1 MLYKVVVLLAL
12 SVCILGKNAYANL
25 LISPTRIS
33 FDERQRT
40 AKVTVINTGDEYQ
53 TYRVLWSEKQ
63 AQPSGGYIQ
72 LAEATSESLS
82 SMARLS
88 PKQMRLAPGEKQTV
102 KIAIRKP
109 KGLAPG
115 EYRSHLLFQAL
126 PGENTNKTSSIK
138 VNMIMSYSIPILL
151 RKDMKQPEVAIEQAQ
166 LVLNESNQRPQFL
179 LNIKREG
186 KFSSY
191 GKLSAYFFDS
201 NNEQVKIAEIGN
213 LSIYPEVDNAFV
225 TLSLF
230 SDKNLDK
237 AGKVIFKYEGSQE
250 YKDLTFAQYTL
261 PLTSQSLNVL
271 TVNDAK

>member
-40 AKVTVINTGDEYQ
+40 AKVTVINTGNEYQ

-72 LAEATSESLS
+72 LAKATSESLS

-109 KGLAPG
+109 KDLASG
-115 EYRSHLLFQAL
+115 EY
-126 PGENTNKTSSIK
+126 TNKTSSIK

-151 RKDMKQPEVAIEQAQ
+151 RKDMKQPEVTIEQAKV
-166 LVLNESNQRPQFL
+166 VLNESNQRPQFL

-186 KFSSY
+186 MFSTY
-191 GKLSAYFFDS
+191 GKLSAYFVNS
-201 NNEQVKIAEIGN
+201 NNEQVKVAEIGN

-261 PLTSQSLNVL
+261 PLTSQSINAL
-271 TVNDAK
+271 TVNEAK

>member
-40 AKVTVINTGDEYQ
+40 AKVTVINTGDKYQ

-63 AQPSGGYIQ
+63 AQPTGGYIQ
-72 LAEATSESLS
+72 LAEPTNESLS
-82 SMARLS
+82 TMARLS

-109 KGLAPG
+109 KNLVSG

-151 RKDMKQPEVAIEQAQ
+151 RKDMQQPNVVIEQAQ
-166 LVLNESNQRPQFL
+166 LVLNNSNKRPQFL
-179 LNIKREG
+179 LNINREG

-191 GKLSAYFFDS
+191 GKLSAYFVDGD
-201 NNEQVKIAEIGN
+201 NEQVKIAEIGN
-213 LSIYPEVDNAFV
+213 LSIYPEVNNAFV

-237 AGKVIFKYEGSQE
+237 TGKVIFKYEGSQE
-250 YKDLTFAQYTL
+250 YKDLEFAQYTL

-271 TVNDAK
+271 TVNEAK

>member
-1 MLYKVVVLLAL
+1 
-12 SVCILGKNAYANL
+12 
-25 LISPTRIS
+25 
-33 FDERQRT
+33 
-40 AKVTVINTGDEYQ
+40 
-53 TYRVLWSEKQ
+53 
-63 AQPSGGYIQ
+63 
-72 LAEATSESLS
+72 
-82 SMARLS
+82 
-88 PKQMRLAPGEKQTV
+88 
-102 KIAIRKP
+102 
-109 KGLAPG
+109 
-115 EYRSHLLFQAL
+115 
-126 PGENTNKTSSIK
+126 
-138 VNMIMSYSIPILL
+138 MSYSIPILL
-151 RKDMKQPEVAIEQAQ
+151 RKDMKQPEVAIEQAK

-191 GKLSAYFFDS
+191 GKLSAYFVDS

>member
-40 AKVTVINTGDEYQ
+40 AKVTVINTGMNIKHIVFYGVRSKRNLAVA
-53 TYRVLWSEKQ
+53 TYSCR
-63 AQPSGGYIQ
+63 
-72 LAEATSESLS
+72 ATSESLS

-109 KGLAPG
+109 KGLASG

-151 RKDMKQPEVAIEQAQ
+151 RKDMKQPEVAIE
-166 LVLNESNQRPQFL
+166 
-179 LNIKREG
+179 
-186 KFSSY
+186 
-191 GKLSAYFFDS
+191 
-201 NNEQVKIAEIGN
+201 
-213 LSIYPEVDNAFV
+213 
-225 TLSLF
+225 
-230 SDKNLDK
+230 
-237 AGKVIFKYEGSQE
+237 
-250 YKDLTFAQYTL
+250 
-261 PLTSQSLNVL
+261 TS
-271 TVNDAK
+271 

>member
-1 MLYKVVVLLAL
+1 MFYKVVVLLAL
-12 SVCILGKNAYANL
+12 SVCTIGKSAHANL

-40 AKVTVINTGDEYQ
+40 AKVTVINTGDKYQ

-63 AQPSGGYIQ
+63 AQPTGGYIQ
-72 LAEATSESLS
+72 LAEPTNESLS
-82 SMARLS
+82 TMARLS

-109 KGLAPG
+109 KNLVSG

-151 RKDMKQPEVAIEQAQ
+151 RKDMQQPNVVIEQAQ
-166 LVLNESNQRPQFL
+166 LVLNNSNKRPQFL
-179 LNIKREG
+179 LNINREG

-191 GKLSAYFFDS
+191 GKLSAYFVDS
-201 NNEQVKIAEIGN
+201 NNEQVKN
-213 LSIYPEVDNAFV
+213 CRNWQ
-225 TLSLF
+225 
-230 SDKNLDK
+230 
-237 AGKVIFKYEGSQE
+237 FKYLSRSKQRVCN
-250 YKDLTFAQYTL
+250 A
-261 PLTSQSLNVL
+261 
-271 TVNDAK
+271 